1 MPVTQTAISVGTT
14 LVQVIA
20 PDSMSQRVTLHN
32 LETVASRQI
41 WIGGSTL
48 VQGQSVHINSATI
61 LQLTIEPGD
70 ALFAVTTSGTYSL
83 GVIVQKQD

>member
-14 LVQVIA
+14 LVQVVA
-20 PDSMSQRVTLHN
+20 PDIMAQRVTLHN

-70 ALFAVTTSGTYSL
+70 ALYAVTTSGTYSL

>member
-14 LVQVIA
+14 LVQVVA
-20 PDSMSQRVTLHN
+20 PDTMAQRVTLHN

-48 VQGQSVHINSATI
+48 VQGQSVHINSATV
-61 LQLTIEPGD
+61 LQLIIEPGD
-70 ALFAVTTSGTYSL
+70 ALYAVTTSGTYSL

>member
-1 MPVTQTAISVGTT
+1 MPTTQTAISVGTT
-14 LVQVIA
+14 LVQVVA
-20 PDSMSQRVTLHN
+20 PDSMAQRVTLHN

>member
-1 MPVTQTAISVGTT
+1 MPTTQTAYSVGTS
-14 LVQVIA
+14 LVQVVA
-20 PDSMSQRVTLHN
+20 PDAMAQRVTIHN
-32 LETVASRQI
+32 LESIAARQI

-48 VQGQSVHINSATI
+48 VQGQSVHVNSATI